1 MHEAAM
7 VRQMAGRAPEADR
20 RNPEEVLGR
29 GEEVDSVTVSNAPV
43 GTSSAPANARMCFP
57 FARYPPDSRFD
68 SGVTSGN
75 VAAQLLELSSMW
87 ALHQIPYCTVRD

>member
-29 GEEVDSVTVSNAPV
+29 GEEGDSVTVSNAPV
-43 GTSSAPANARMCFP
+43 GTSSAPANARMCF
-57 FARYPPDSRFD
+57 RLR
-68 SGVTSGN
+68 GT
-75 VAAQLLELSSMW
+75 
-87 ALHQIPYCTVRD
+87 HQIRASTLE